1 MPQQSVYA
9 PSGPVTVYEMM
20 IPGTKAGLVIGKN
33 GETIKQLQEENGV
46 KMVLIQASNAPTQED
61 KPLRIT
67 GDPARIEKVKQL
79 VLEIISVCFMLLFNI
94 RLFSVDALVISRKMR
109 KQPAMPFLQKRQV
122 LLLEKVVNQLKKFVE
137 SAVLMSKFRR
147 NLLQMIQSKY
157 STFVVM
163 PRRSRLP

>member
-1 MPQQSVYA
+1 MIDDIIGRAEKSGLSGGQQSPPSYSQQPPQQHQQQYMPQQQNVYA

-46 KMVLIQASNAPTQED
+46 KMVLIQATNAPTQED

-79 VLEIISVCFMLLFNI
+79 VLEIISVGFLFW
-94 RLFSVDALVISRKMR
+94 LVTHPVAWTRW
-109 KQPAMPFLQKRQV
+109 
-122 LLLEKVVNQLKKFVE
+122 KFVRKCGDYALC
-137 SAVLMSKFRR
+137 SSRR
-147 NLLQMIQSKY
+147 KSWSSYRKG
-157 STFVVM
+157 
-163 PRRSRLP
+163 R